1 MNKRENCYCAS
12 MEVKKEFL
20 MTKKT
25 KVSNVKPIVE
35 EVPCVYPSTEEIRI
49 ICNNALE
56 EEKEAI
62 TRAILY
68 LKDH

>member
-1 MNKRENCYCAS
+1 
-12 MEVKKEFL
+12 

-35 EVPCVYPSTEEIRI
+35 EVPCVYPSTEEIKI

-62 TRAILY
+62 TKAILY